1 MPRENER
8 NDDDR
13 PARVILAKAMHDD
26 LVRRLFMLRD
36 PDPVIRQW
44 EREDWDRRV
53 RELRTLSPFYGMLA
67 ERNRRIFM
75 EREDRFREHCA
86 RQRFLRR
93 TARRNDRREQ
103 SF

>member
-1 MPRENER
+1 MTTEKER
-8 NDDDR
+8 DDDDR
-13 PARVILAKAMHDD
+13 PARIVLAKAMHDD

-53 RELRTLSPFYGMLA
+53 RDLRKLSPFYGMLA

-75 EREDRFREHCA
+75 EREDRFRDHCA

-93 TARRNDRREQ
+93 KARQNDRPNQ